1 MSPVRPSIRLLGRA
15 ILASTMLAP
24 GILHAADKCESS
36 LSAAVPVR
44 VVQGG
49 IVRGKLPIASQ
60 LSLLGDPADAAD
72 RALSIRAVR
81 VGPKG
86 DFVFGIGRDNGGP
99 VRLHLEQPD
108 GTTCDVSVAVTP
120 REWKLER
127 VDGVPESTVEPPPEI
142 AARIEREQADVAR
155 ARERDDDRDDFS
167 VAFSWPL
174 SGRISGVY
182 GSQRI
187 YNGKPKSPHSGLDV
201 AVPKGRPVLAPAAGI
216 ITFAKPDLYL
226 TGGTVL
232 VDHGHGLSSSFLHLS
247 RLDVVVGQRVEQG
260 QAIGLVGATGRATGP
275 HMHWGMNWFGVRVDP
290 QLLVDPARNR
300 APNPSVAPP
309 SR

>member
-1 MSPVRPSIRLLGRA
+1 MIA
-15 ILASTMLAP
+15 LAVLAP
-24 GILHAADKCESS
+24 GILQAADNCAAL
-36 LSAAVPVR
+36 LSAALPDSVP
-44 VVQGG
+44 QGG
-49 IVRGKLPIASQ
+49 IVRGKLPDTAS
-60 LSLLGDPADAAD
+60 LSLLGDPSGVEG
-72 RALSIRAVR
+72 ALAIRSVR
-81 VGPKG
+81 IGARG
-86 DFVFGIGRDNGGP
+86 DFVFGVCRDTAGP
-99 VRLHLEQPD
+99 VRLHLELAD
-108 GTTCDVSVAVTP
+108 GKTCDASVAVSP

-127 VDGVPESTVEPPPEI
+127 VDGVPESTVVPPPEI
-142 AARIEREQADVAR
+142 AARIEREQAEVAR

-167 VAFSWPL
+167 VVFNWPL
-174 SGRISGVY
+174 TGRISGVY

-201 AVPKGRPVLAPAAGI
+201 AAPKGRPVLAPAAGI

-260 QAIGLVGATGRATGP
+260 QSIGLVGATGRATGP

-290 QLLVDPARNR
+290 QLLVDPARN
-300 APNPSVAPP
+300 PGLNPSSAAP